1 MKDGDTDWGWGILIS
16 AARKKLTENN
26 SVLDD
31 SEPQW
36 VLDVFLPC
44 DPEDKDRPPAD
55 AKAEGRIFPMALTL
69 VQKISKIRSNMPTGD
84 AWLKILM
91 LTYVKQMKTN
101 KRRTC
106 IRLYQNVLQRFHFC
120 VIRRDSECRIGDVNS
135 LKYAALTLSIVTIVE
150 IS

>member
-44 DPEDKDRPPAD
+44 DPEAKDQPAVPD
-55 AKAEGRIFPMALTL
+55 SKVAEGQIFPMALTL
-69 VQKISKIRSNMPTGD
+69 VQRISKIRSNMPTGD
-84 AWLKILM
+84 AWLNIVLHPVGFGM
-91 LTYVKQMKTN
+91 L
-101 KRRTC
+101 
-106 IRLYQNVLQRFHFC
+106 L
-120 VIRRDSECRIGDVNS
+120 
-135 LKYAALTLSIVTIVE
+135 
-150 IS
+150 

>member
-69 VQKISKIRSNMPTGD
+69 VQKISKIRSNMPTGE
-84 AWLKILM
+84 AWLKS
-91 LTYVKQMKTN
+91 
-101 KRRTC
+101 
-106 IRLYQNVLQRFHFC
+106 RF
-120 VIRRDSECRIGDVNS
+120 E
-135 LKYAALTLSIVTIVE
+135 
-150 IS
+150 

>member
-1 MKDGDTDWGWGILIS
+1 MKTEKQMKTATVIFLKPLVSLVSLVRCMKDGDTDWGWGILIS

-91 LTYVKQMKTN
+91 STN
-101 KRRTC
+101 
-106 IRLYQNVLQRFHFC
+106 
-120 VIRRDSECRIGDVNS
+120 
-135 LKYAALTLSIVTIVE
+135 
-150 IS
+150 

>member
-1 MKDGDTDWGWGILIS
+1 MKTEKQMKTATVIFLKPLVSLVSLVSLVRCMKDGDTDWGWGILIS

-84 AWLKILM
+84 AWLKS
-91 LTYVKQMKTN
+91 
-101 KRRTC
+101 
-106 IRLYQNVLQRFHFC
+106 RF
-120 VIRRDSECRIGDVNS
+120 
-135 LKYAALTLSIVTIVE
+135 
-150 IS
+150 